1 MFKGKKTCKILKE
14 IRAQIA
20 KENDILYITSEC
32 KHQGDCLGTCPKCE
46 AEVRY
51 LEKELEKRAKL
62 GKAVTVA
69 GLAATITVTSLSA
82 TACRELQQT
91 DGDMIAPP
99 DNTLEDL
106 QGEQEEYRPTPGD
119 IAITEGEP
127 AIPRVMLP
135 DYEEFADL
143 LEDTNAL
150 YAFLKGC
157 CNDNDGVVRDYSY
170 PYLSDINW
178 THLTTSTETEQ
189 GRVTEYYSV
198 HAGYN
203 YETQQDEETVIGL
216 VFTPAEGGDPED
228 IATYLWTAVTVEIW
242 TIETPAGDM
251 PLA

>member
-20 KENDILYITSEC
+20 KENDIAYVTSEC
-32 KHQGDCLGTCPKCE
+32 KHQGDCAGTCPKCE

-82 TACRELQQT
+82 TACRQLQQT
-91 DGDMIAPP
+91 DGDMLPP
-99 DNTLEDL
+99 DNSLEEL
-106 QGEQEEYRPTPGD
+106 QGEPDVPPISISGD
-119 IAITEGEP
+119 MAPQVT
-127 AIPRVMLP
+127 LP
-135 DYEEFADL
+135 DYEEFSDL
-143 LEDTNAL
+143 LENTNAL
-150 YAFLKGC
+150 YAFLKDW
-157 CNDNDGVVRDYSY
+157 CNVCDCPGTDFSYAYLIDN
-170 PYLSDINW
+170 NW
-178 THLTTSTETEQ
+178 THLTTSTEREQ

-216 VFTPAEGGDPED
+216 VFTAAEGGDPED
-228 IATYLWTAVTVEIW
+228 IATYLWTAVTVNIR
-242 TIETPAGDM
+242 TIETTAGDM